1 MLAIIKGGAWECR
14 RPREPFQNKYFF
26 SISLGMKIL
35 HKIILKNSYE
45 ATNLLRRWKTG

>member
-26 SISLGMKIL
+26 SFSLGMEIL
-35 HKIILKNSYE
+35 HTIIKENSYE
-45 ATNLLRRWKTG
+45 AINLLRRWRTG